1 MITRGHFLGEIID
14 EFATISEKVKMR
26 TGCGLTD
33 LPVYAENFVR
43 DILNIVIG
51 AKFENLNKDRSN
63 EPGLDL
69 GDRTMKVGIQVT
81 ATANSEKVKNTLKK
95 ITPAQAE
102 VYDKVIV
109 LIIGKKQGSYTIPN
123 TIKKRKF
130 KFSED
135 DIWDL
140 GDLVRKAFDLD
151 LAELQRLHKLVRSEV
166 ARLKV
171 ELEIPD
177 EDGKYPTSGYDMWE
191 VRPKKKVGDGTQ
203 FSAFLTDENLVPE
216 VELKEVLYALERLR
230 IALSR
235 LPRVTRE
242 FLVMLHKRRGT
253 RSSSRFRSAGW
264 EAALYSTVERLFKG
278 IDLKGELEILEDAGF
293 VEVNGE
299 DPHEYGPKEIGVC
312 ITGRV
317 EELAWSLTEFVK
329 IRGMDLR
336 KVIGE
341 VDFSEF

>member
-26 TGCGLTD
+26 TGLGLTD

-43 DILNIVIG
+43 DIFNIVMG

-69 GDRTMKVGIQVT
+69 GDPSINIGIQVT
-81 ATANSEKVKNTLKK
+81 ATATSEKIKKTLEKITNDQLKTYKK
-95 ITPAQAE
+95 I
-102 VYDKVIV
+102 IV
-109 LIIGKKQGSYTIPN
+109 LIISKKQNSYTIPDSTTKTTLN
-123 TIKKRKF
+123 
-130 KFSED
+130 FSED

-140 GDLVRKAFDLD
+140 GDLIRKAFDLD
-151 LAELQRLHKLVRSEV
+151 LPQLQRLHKLVRSEV

-191 VRPKKKVGDGTQ
+191 ASPQKKIGDGVQ
-203 FSAFLTDENLVPE
+203 FSTFLTDERLVPTE
-216 VELKEVLYALERLR
+216 ELKQTVYAIEELIL
-230 IALSR
+230 ALSR
-235 LPRVTRE
+235 LPRITRE
-242 FLVMLHKRRGT
+242 FLVMLHNRRGT
-253 RSSSRFRSAGW
+253 GSRRFKRDGW
-264 EAALYSTVERLFKG
+264 EAALYSTIQRLYQG
-278 IDLKGELEILEDAGF
+278 NDLNGELEILEDAGF

-299 DPHEYGPKEIGVC
+299 DPDEYGPVEIGIRINGKVEKLNWVLNLFAESKEI
-312 ITGRV
+312 
-317 EELAWSLTEFVK
+317 
-329 IRGMDLR
+329 DLR

-341 VDFSEF
+341 VDFSAF